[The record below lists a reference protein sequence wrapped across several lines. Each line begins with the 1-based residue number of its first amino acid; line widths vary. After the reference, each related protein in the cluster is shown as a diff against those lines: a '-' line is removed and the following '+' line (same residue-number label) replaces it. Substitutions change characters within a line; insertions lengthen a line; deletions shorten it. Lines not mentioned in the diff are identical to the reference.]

1 MADDRTIRTTIELS
15 GEGSYANKLKQIE
28 NSLKQVNSVQRVVS
42 AQYGKDDRSLAALT
56 ARQSVLQDKLDLQR
70 RKLEAIREEY
80 DRTVEAQG
88 ESSEAAQRLARD
100 FNSASAQMFRTER
113 DLQGIEE
120 ELSQMAN
127 AAEETGNA
135 AENAADNIGDLSQA
149 ARDSQANMDRA
160 TSATNSYRDALN
172 SAKEA
177 AEKLA
182 DKAGTAMG
190 AAAAGVATVS
200 VKEFMGFE
208 QEMSKV
214 ETLADQSVKSMSE
227 LSAEAL
233 EASNASGVA
242 ARDIASAAYDAL
254 SSGVDTANVM
264 DYMTKAAK
272 AAKAGQAELG
282 DTVNGSTSIMN
293 AWKIAYSD
301 AGDVFNK
308 LLVAQDK
315 GKTTLGEISQ
325 SIGQITGI
333 APQLNISLEE
343 TLAATAALTK
353 NGVQTS
359 SAITGLR
366 AVMSNVLK
374 PTAEAAEEAQRLGI
388 EFNAAALQSKG
399 LTGFLA
405 DIVDK
410 TEGSSD
416 SLAKLFGSVEGLS
429 QIMLLGGTAAAD
441 YEDALSAMASSGGR
455 LDQAFNTTTAN
466 RADQLA
472 MALNRLKNNAI
483 EFGGSL
489 APYIDMAS
497 DSIDKLSDTL
507 SGMTAEQ
514 MKNTFQTGLFI
525 AGALKIVGSMSKIT
539 AAARTTAALFSGPA
553 GWIGLGVAGIT
564 TLIGVLGRAESA
576 SEKAE
581 KAMAGLFEPKD
592 QDRVNRFNL
601 AYEAQVNASVTKTG
615 DISTEIANI
624 YDEIATA
631 LTDGLPDTEDITAG
645 LEENVRAVYGGAID
659 EVEGWVNDEIAKL
672 DVDSETYETD
682 VANIKSKGKEM
693 ADALEAQQME
703 TLLFI
708 SEMSG
713 KSTAEVQEQLGRL
726 GDIEAAVQETIAE
739 IERARQLEK
748 EQGKQASNIVK
759 SGGATN
765 EETVGRAFG
774 YEQTEYKSNI
784 AKIEAQYQKDKLALE
799 AKYDELGKGEYQKQ
813 SKELESKYTT
823 DTAAALTAYQT
834 SVSELLAGLGTTFAE
849 SNPEMAEQ
857 MKTAVAD
864 MDMAAQIQA
873 ALEDGMVTSDEVTQG
888 MRDKYKELLLG
899 PLQDAELISMDD
911 QATLQGRL
919 GGLAGALMENARTA
933 FDNADTGFIGEAIG
947 AAFQQGAFEG
957 IEGVDLSTTE
967 GQLQAMLQTVGENG
981 GKGMEKGLSSTSGS
995 VSAASSDL
1003 GTDAARAA
1011 KLTLRENSPSK
1022 VMYDIGANA
1031 GQGLANGINSKYS
1044 AVYSAAKRL
1053 AAAATAGARIT
1064 LQIHSPSKVFE
1075 RLGEYTGE
1083 GMIKGVNSK
1092 VNAVQ
1097 RAMKNMVN
1105 PAGITAQGAEYGAP
1119 GRSGS
1124 AYGSSTVNNIN
1135 VRYSGAFTRTEAR
1148 RFGAALNNQMAA
1160 EAAARGY

>member
-127 AAEETGNA
+127 AAEDTADA
-135 AENAADNIGDLSQA
+135 AEDAADGIGDLSQA

-200 VKEFMGFE
+200 IKEFMGFE
-208 QEMSKV
+208 QQMSKV

-315 GKTTLGEISQ
+315 GQTTLGEISQ

-343 TLAATAALTK
+343 TLAAIAALTK
-353 NGVQTS
+353 KGVQTS

-472 MALNRLKNNAI
+472 MALNKLKNNAI

-497 DSIDKLSDTL
+497 DSIGKLSDTL

-645 LEENVRAVYGGAID
+645 LEEDVRAVYGGAID

-682 VANIKSKGKEM
+682 VENIKSKGKEM

-748 EQGKQASNIVK
+748 EQGKQASKIVK

-799 AKYDELGKGEYQKQ
+799 AKYDELEKGEYQKQ
-813 SKELESKYTT
+813 SKKLEDDYAT

-857 MKTAVAD
+857 LKTAVAD
-864 MDMAAQIQA
+864 MDMAQKITEMIESGLPEEIPDDIKTRFAEIMGGA
-873 ALEDGMVTSDEVTQG
+873 FDLDAMMKAGETGEVSSMLNG
-888 MRDKYKELLLG
+888 F
-899 PLQDAELISMDD
+899 AEKLIAS
-911 QATLQGRL
+911 
-919 GGLAGALMENARTA
+919 AGES

-967 GQLQAMLQTVGENG
+967 GQLQAMMQGIGENG
-981 GKGMEKGLSSTSGS
+981 GKGMESGLRSTSGN
-995 VSAASSDL
+995 VSAAASDL
-1003 GTDAARAA
+1003 GTDTARAA

-1075 RLGEYTGE
+1075 RFGEYTGD
-1083 GMIKGVNSK
+1083 GMIKGVNRK

-1105 PAGITAQGAEYGAP
+1105 PAGITAQGVEYGAP

-1124 AYGSSTVNNIN
+1124 ASGSSTVNNIN

>member
-1 MADDRTIRTTIELS
+1 MADDRIIKTTIELS

-80 DRTVEAQG
+80 DKTVEAQG
-88 ESSEAAQRLARD
+88 ESSEAAQRLARE

-127 AAEETGNA
+127 AAEETGDA
-135 AENAADNIGDLSQA
+135 AENAADGIGNLSEA
-149 ARDSQANMDRA
+149 ARNSQANIDRA
-160 TSATNSYRDALN
+160 TAATERYNEALKSARET
-172 SAKEA
+172 

-200 VKEFMGFE
+200 IKEFMAFE
-208 QEMSKV
+208 QQMSKV
-214 ETLADQSVKSMSE
+214 KTLADQGVKSMSE

-233 EASNASGVA
+233 EASDASGIA

-308 LLVAQDK
+308 LLVAQDR

-343 TLAATAALTK
+343 TLAAIAALTK

-366 AVMSNVLK
+366 AVMSNILK
-374 PTAEAAEEAQRLGI
+374 PTAEATEEAKRLGI

-405 DIVDK
+405 DIVNK

-441 YEDALSAMASSGGR
+441 YEDALSAMANSSGR

-497 DSIDKLSDTL
+497 DSIGKLSDTL

-539 AAARTTAALFSGPA
+539 AAAKTAGALLSGPA
-553 GWIGLGVAGIT
+553 GWIGLGVTGIT
-564 TLIGVLGRAESA
+564 ALIGVLGRAESA
-576 SEKAE
+576 SERAQ
-581 KAMAGLFEPKD
+581 KAMAGLFEPKN
-592 QDRVNRFNL
+592 QEQVNKFNI

-615 DISTEIANI
+615 NISTQISSI
-624 YDEIATA
+624 YDEIKTE
-631 LTDGLPDTEDITAG
+631 LTDGLPDTKEVTAG
-645 LEENVRAVYGGAID
+645 LEEKVRSVYGSAIKG
-659 EVEGWVNDEIAKL
+659 VEEWVNEEIAKL
-672 DVDSETYETD
+672 DINSKTYDQD
-682 VANIKSKGKEM
+682 VANIQSKGAEM
-693 ADALEAQQME
+693 ATALEDQQTA

-713 KSTAEVQEQLGRL
+713 KSTAEVQARL
-726 GDIEAAVQETIAE
+726 GELKDIEAAVQETIAE
-739 IERARQLEK
+739 IERARDLEN
-748 EQGKQASNIVK
+748 EQGRQASRITK

-765 EETVGRAFG
+765 AETVGRAFG
-774 YEQTEYKSNI
+774 YEQRNYKSQI
-784 AKIEAQYQKDKLALE
+784 DQIEAQYQKDRLALE
-799 AKYDELGKGEYQKQ
+799 AKYDDLGKEAYQKQ
-813 SKELESKYTT
+813 SKELESKYAT
-823 DTAAALTAYQT
+823 DTAAALTVYQT
-834 SVSELLAGLGTTFAE
+834 SVSELIAGLGTTFAE
-849 SNPEMAEQ
+849 SNPEMAEEL
-857 MKTAVAD
+857 KTAVAD
-864 MDMAAQIQA
+864 MDLAAQIQA
-873 ALEDGMVTSDEVTQG
+873 ALEDGMVTSDEVTQR
-888 MRDKYKELLLG
+888 MRDRYKDLFLG
-899 PLQDAELISMDD
+899 PLDDASLISMDD
-911 QATLQGRL
+911 QTTLQGRL
-919 GGLAGALMENARTA
+919 GELANDLIDSAGAAFENV
-933 FDNADTGFIGEAIG
+933 DTGFIGESIG
-947 AAFQQGAFEG
+947 AALKQGAFEG
-957 IEGVDLSTTE
+957 ITGVDLTTAE
-967 GQLQAMLQTVGENG
+967 GQLRAILKGVGEG
-981 GKGMEKGLSSTSGS
+981 GGEGMAQGLESKTSSVG
-995 VSAASSDL
+995 AASSAL
-1003 GTDAARAA
+1003 GTEAERAA
-1011 KLTLRENSPSK
+1011 KRSLRENSPSK

-1044 AVYSAAKRL
+1044 AVYNAAKRL

-1064 LQIHSPSKVFE
+1064 LQIRSPSKVFE
-1075 RLGEYTGE
+1075 RIGEYTGE

-1092 VNAVQ
+1092 ANAVQ

-1105 PAGITAQGAEYGAP
+1105 PAGITVRGSEYNAS

-1124 AYGSSTVNNIN
+1124 AGGSTVNNIN
-1135 VRYSGAFTRTEAR
+1135 VSYSGAFTRTEAR
-1148 RFGAALNNQMAA
+1148 RFGAALNNQILA
-1160 EAAARGY
+1160 EAAARGN

>member
-208 QEMSKV
+208 QQMSKV

-441 YEDALSAMASSGGR
+441 YEDALAAMASSSGR

-497 DSIDKLSDTL
+497 DSIGKLSDTL

-525 AGALKIVGSMSKIT
+525 AGALKIVGAMSKIT

-564 TLIGVLGRAESA
+564 TLIGVLGRAESS
-576 SEKAE
+576 SERAE

-592 QDRVNRFNL
+592 QEQVNQFNIG
-601 AYEAQVNASVTKTG
+601 YEAQINASVKQTG
-615 DISTEIANI
+615 NLSQDVSSVFEEISN
-624 YDEIATA
+624 A
-631 LTDGLPDTEDITAG
+631 LTDGLPDTSDVVAG
-645 LEENVRAVYGGAID
+645 LEGQVQAVYGSAIGQ
-659 EVEGWVNDEIAKL
+659 VEQWVNDEIGKL
-672 DVDSETYETD
+672 DINSATYDED
-682 VANIKSKGKEM
+682 VKNIQEKGATM
-693 ADALEAQQME
+693 TSALATQQEATIQ
-703 TLLFI
+703 FI
-708 SEMSG
+708 STMSG
-713 KSTAEVQEQLGRL
+713 KSTEEVKARLAEL
-726 GDIEAAVQETIAE
+726 GDIEGKVQEIIAE
-739 IERARQLEK
+739 ITRADNLAK
-748 EQGKQASNIVK
+748 EQGKQASKIVK

-765 EETVGRAFG
+765 SETVGRAFG
-774 YEQTEYKSNI
+774 YEQSEYKSNI

-799 AKYDELGKGEYQKQ
+799 AKYDELEKGEYQNQ
-813 SKELESKYTT
+813 YKELEDKYTT

-857 MKTAVAD
+857 LKTAVAD
-864 MDMAAQIQA
+864 MDMAQRITEM
-873 ALEDGMVTSDEVTQG
+873 LEAGIPEEIPEDIKSRFAEVMG
-888 MRDKYKELLLG
+888 GAFDL
-899 PLQDAELISMDD
+899 DSMLK
-911 QATLQGRL
+911 AGEN
-919 GGLAGALMENARTA
+919 GEVYGALNNFAETLMASAGDSLANV
-933 FDNADTGFIGEAIG
+933 DTGFIGDAIG
-947 AAFQQGAFEG
+947 AAMQQGAFEG

-981 GKGMEKGLSSTSGS
+981 GKGMESGLSSTSGN
-995 VSAASSDL
+995 VSAAASDL

-1011 KLTLRENSPSK
+1011 KLALRENSPSK

-1075 RLGEYTGE
+1075 RFGEYTGD
-1083 GMIKGVNSK
+1083 GMIKGVNRK